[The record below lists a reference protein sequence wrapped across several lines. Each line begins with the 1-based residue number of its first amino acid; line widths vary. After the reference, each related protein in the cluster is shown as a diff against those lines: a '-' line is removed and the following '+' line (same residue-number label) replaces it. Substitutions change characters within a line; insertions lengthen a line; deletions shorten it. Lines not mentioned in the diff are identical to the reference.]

1 MQIFNRKSNLYY
13 TCGCGTTSKHVTSG
27 IADLRGSSAW
37 ATSQRYRDV
46 GDSASQLTGTAIGP
60 QTYRVNNDVLEFEFV
75 LSSSTMLS
83 LDHTDVRA
91 GKERM
96 VCSRNEWSIA
106 SYRGAQLERV
116 VLLPLRL
123 RRRNCVGWLRVQA
136 PGCHQCGVLLRQY
149 KAKWSKERRS
159 LWVYSRS
166 SGAFIVAD
174 SDWYISQL
182 IVIIFVL
189 VVRKMTSGCWWQCLP
204 VDRHG
209 NRAPNLSG

>member
-46 GDSASQLTGTAIGP
+46 DDSASQLTGTAIGP

-91 GKERM
+91 RKERM
-96 VCSRNEWSIA
+96 VCSRNE
-106 SYRGAQLERV
+106 
-116 VLLPLRL
+116 
-123 RRRNCVGWLRVQA
+123 
-136 PGCHQCGVLLRQY
+136 
-149 KAKWSKERRS
+149 
-159 LWVYSRS
+159 
-166 SGAFIVAD
+166 
-174 SDWYISQL
+174 
-182 IVIIFVL
+182 
-189 VVRKMTSGCWWQCLP
+189 
-204 VDRHG
+204 
-209 NRAPNLSG
+209 